1 MKEITPAH
9 IKGEGGPPPLPKSPR
24 HKIILKICVLVL
36 ALPIVFALILFRI
49 YGVDTKHESR
59 GSIWWPERGR
69 NLIPST
75 ASEITLRRDF
85 LDHYAV
91 YTVTEKELNA
101 FLDQRF
107 ARPGKALNSFSE
119 RLPAHSDTIG
129 KVIGPFGWEVTE
141 NTVSY
146 TYTASNG
153 GSHNYYHDTKSG
165 LTYQSSAYW

>member
-1 MKEITPAH
+1 MTVITPTQ
-9 IKGEGGPPPLPKSPR
+9 IKGEVVPPPLPKLVR
-24 HKIILKICVLVL
+24 KKNVLKICVLISVVL
-36 ALPIVFALILFRI
+36 IVFVLILFRT
-49 YGVDTKHESR
+49 YGVDTKHETR

-69 NLIPST
+69 NLIPPT

-85 LDHYAV
+85 LDHDAV
-91 YTVTEKELNA
+91 YTVTEKELND

-107 ARPGKALNSFSE
+107 SRPGKALNSFSE

-129 KVIGPFGWEVTE
+129 KVVGPFGWEVTE

-165 LTYQSSAYW
+165 LTYQSSVYW

>member
-1 MKEITPAH
+1 MKEITPAQ

-69 NLIPST
+69 NLIPPT

-85 LDHYAV
+85 LDHDAV
-91 YTVTEKELNA
+91 YTVTEKELND

-107 ARPGKALNSFSE
+107 SRPGKALNSFSE

-129 KVIGPFGWEVTE
+129 KVVGPFGWEVTE

-146 TYTASNG
+146 TCLLYTSP
-153 GSHNYYHDTKSG
+153 SPRDRTRSRMP
-165 LTYQSSAYW
+165 SSA